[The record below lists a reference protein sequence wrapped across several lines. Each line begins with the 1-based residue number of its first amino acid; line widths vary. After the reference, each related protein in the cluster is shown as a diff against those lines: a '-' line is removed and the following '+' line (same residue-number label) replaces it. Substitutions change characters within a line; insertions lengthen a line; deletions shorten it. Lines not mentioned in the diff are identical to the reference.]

1 RLTLE
6 ELRTERYVD
15 CILERMCPIEVGD
28 RVAVGY
34 DRGTVRYVGP
44 VDGYSGEWIGID
56 WDDAKRGKHNG
67 TVNGRVYF
75 HARDK
80 TSGSMVRA
88 ANVDTGRTIIEEMES
103 KYAQDGQM
111 EEQLIGARTV
121 EMIAMEKIRKKQKN
135 LWKLGCIVLDS
146 KLVSKPPRP
155 DCPPFDKCTELN
167 LYNNLIAKWS
177 DLLAILDFFPSLRYL
192 NIRRNVMEPRMESVP
207 DANRIIKSPIFHV
220 VLSECQIDQET
231 AARVMK
237 VFPHVEE
244 LYMTCNGLECFDPGA
259 HGLNLTLLDL
269 EANPIND
276 FSNLHNLSVLPR
288 LASLNLTECG
298 LTNIR
303 LPDPAGFPDL
313 QLLNIRY
320 NEIHDWDSVSELA
333 RLPSLQ
339 RLFYKGN
346 WEVEPE
352 FGLDVRE
359 VLIAKLP
366 QLVDL
371 ERSDISAVERRSAE
385 LRFLNKYGV
394 APIRPQH
401 LIDIERLKKIYG
413 EPDIV
418 RPTMNLGLDLLKV
431 NVSLNDKTV
440 ECSLL
445 ASTTIRRL
453 KTIIGRLFRVNSAKI
468 SLAAECGVERFR
480 IEMDNALRSLS
491 FYTLSDGDTIVVTLS
506 E

>member
-1 RLTLE
+1 MGL
-6 ELRTERYVD
+6 
-15 CILERMCPIEVGD
+15 IEVGD

-88 ANVDTGRTIIEEMES
+88 ANVDTGRTITEEMES
-103 KYAQDGQM
+103 KYAENEQM
-111 EEQLIGARTV
+111 DEHVIGVKTI
-121 EMIAMEKIRKKQKN
+121 EMVAMEKIHRKQKN

-146 KLVSKPPRP
+146 KRVSKPPKP
-155 DCPPFDKCTELN
+155 DCPPFDNCTELN

-192 NIRRNVMEPRMESVP
+192 NVRRNVMEPRMESVP
-207 DANRIIKSPIFHV
+207 DGNRTIKSPIFHV
-220 VLSECQIDQET
+220 VLSECRIDRET

-244 LYMTCNGLECFDPGA
+244 LYMARNGLECFDPGA
-259 HGLNLTLLDL
+259 HGSNLTLLDL
-269 EANPIND
+269 EGNPVND
-276 FSNLHNLSVLPR
+276 FSNLHNLSALPK

-298 LTNIR
+298 LINIR
-303 LPDPAGFPDL
+303 LPDPVGFPAL
-313 QLLNIRY
+313 ELLNIRY
-320 NEIHDWDSVSELA
+320 NEVHDWDSVSELA
-333 RLPSLQ
+333 KLPSLQ

-346 WEVEPE
+346 WEVKPE

-371 ERSDISAVERRSAE
+371 ERCDISVVERRSAE
-385 LRFLNKYGV
+385 LRFLNKCGV
-394 APIRPQH
+394 PPISEQH
-401 LIDIERLKKIYG
+401 VSDIERLKKVHG

-418 RPTMNLGLDLLKV
+418 RPTTNLGLNLLKV
-431 NVSLNDKTV
+431 NVSLNGKTV

-445 ASTTIRRL
+445 TSTTIRRL
-453 KTIIGRLFRVNSAKI
+453 KTIIGRLFQVNPGKI

-480 IEMDNALRSLS
+480 IEMDNTLRSLS
-491 FYTLSDGDTIVVTLS
+491 FYTLSDGDTIVVTVN